1 VRGKKEEGLRRK
13 VGGRCEKRKGGRR
26 GDSMNEEQ
34 NNNEN
39 VAVPKA

>member
-1 VRGKKEEGLRRK
+1 MRRMEEEGVRMK
-13 VGGRCEKRKGGRR
+13 VGGR
-26 GDSMNEEQ
+26 GDSKNEGQ

>member
-1 VRGKKEEGLRRK
+1 VLRRK
-13 VGGRCEKRKGGRR
+13 GGGMCEKRKEGGR
-26 GDSMNEEQ
+26 GDSKNEGQ